1 MKLLQ
6 RWLQSGSDGVP
17 HALPVHWL
25 EQLRHAN
32 ALGPE
37 HAALYDALLAH
48 ARAAGID
55 RIVQLLDTIE
65 SPKGFGHAQTRSSG
79 KALDSQAQPMP
90 WITYPAFHYLDQ
102 LDLSAFRVLET
113 GAGSS
118 TLYWGARTREVVTIE
133 HDPDWRRFVT
143 RPLPA
148 NCTVS
153 ITNEAEYAAAFAAAP
168 GTFDLIII
176 DGRER
181 FSCTEAAAA
190 KLNPAGMI
198 LLDNSEWY
206 PNCAALLRDAGLIQI
221 DFSGLGPVVDFSW
234 TTSLFLHPSFRPR
247 PRALPFPRVS
257 PGQQWID
264 AADDKPHAKN
274 NIAPDHTEQEARS

>member
-6 RWLQSGSDGVP
+6 RWLQSGSAPAP
-17 HALPVHWL
+17 HPLPDHWVD
-25 EQLRHAN
+25 QLRRSLSH
-32 ALGPE
+32 GPE
-37 HAALYDALLAH
+37 HAALYDALLTH
-48 ARAAGID
+48 ARTSGID
-55 RIVQLLDTIE
+55 HIVQLLDAVDSTN
-65 SPKGFGHAQTRSSG
+65 GFGHARTRSTG
-79 KALDSQAQPMP
+79 KALDASGRPMP

-102 LDLSAFRVLET
+102 LDFSASRVLET
-113 GAGSS
+113 GAGNS
-118 TLYWGARTREVVTIE
+118 TLYWGSRAREVLTIE
-133 HDPDWRRFVT
+133 HDPDWPRFVT
-143 RPLPA
+143 EPLPA

-153 ITNEAEYAAAFAAAP
+153 IASEADYARAFAAAP

-181 FSCTEAAAA
+181 FACTQAAAA

-221 DFSGLGPVVDFSW
+221 DFAGLGPVVDFSW
-234 TTSLFLHPSFRPR
+234 TTSLFLHPAFRPR
-247 PRALPFPRVS
+247 PRSLPFPRVS

-264 AADDKPHAKN
+264 ASDDKP
-274 NIAPDHTEQEARS
+274 APETRP

>member
-6 RWLQSGSDGVP
+6 RWLHAGSHDVAP
-17 HALPVHWL
+17 ALPAPWL
-25 EQLRHAN
+25 EQLRRGQSH
-32 ALGPE
+32 GPE

-48 ARAAGID
+48 LQSAGID
-55 RIVQLLDTIE
+55 HIVQLLDTVD
-65 SPKGFGHAQTRSSG
+65 SPKGFGHAQTRASS
-79 KALDSQAQPMP
+79 KALDAAGQPMP

-113 GAGSS
+113 GAGNS
-118 TLYWGARTREVVTIE
+118 TLYWGGRAREVLTIE

-143 RPLPA
+143 RPLPG

-153 ITNEAEYAAAFAAAP
+153 VTSEAEYARAFAAAP

-176 DGRER
+176 DGRDR
-181 FSCTEAAAA
+181 FACTRAAAA
-190 KLNPAGMI
+190 KLNEAGLI

-221 DFSGLGPVVDFSW
+221 DFAGLGPVVDFSW

-247 PRALPFPRVS
+247 PRSLPFPRVS

-264 AADDKPHAKN
+264 AADDKPG
-274 NIAPDHTEQEARS
+274 DDTRQEARL